1 VLPHTYSVE
10 FSEKLRAAGVAS
22 EYHVFDAMPHIFDK
36 YEPYGNICADLSD
49 AFLDRT
55 IVEPRSYP
63 RP

>member
-1 VLPHTYSVE
+1 MNLIIVT
-10 FSEKLRAAGVAS
+10 KRAAGVAS

-36 YEPYGNICADLSD
+36 YEPYGKICADLSA